1 MGRGLDKTFKITD
14 NTYDISC
21 TYHGSS
27 KTEFKEGELLIM
39 ESYCP
44 DVKKK
49 ENIVIKDYLTKH
61 SMESSEW
68 EKKRAVDKQSYG
80 IESSYK

>member
-1 MGRGLDKTFKITD
+1 MEKRFKITD

-21 TYHGSS
+21 VYTGSS
-27 KTEFKEGELLIM
+27 KNEFKEGELLIM

-49 ENIVIKDYLTKH
+49 ENIGIKDDLTKQ
-61 SMESSEW
+61 SLESSEW

-80 IESSYK
+80 L

>member
-1 MGRGLDKTFKITD
+1 MEKRFKITD

-21 TYHGSS
+21 IYNGTT
-27 KTEFKEGELLIM
+27 KTEFKEGELLVM

-49 ENIVIKDYLTKH
+49 DNIIIKDYLTKH

-80 IESSYK
+80 LEGSFK

>member
-1 MGRGLDKTFKITD
+1 MEKRFQITD

-21 TYHGSS
+21 VYKGSS
-27 KTEFKEGELLIM
+27 KNEFKEGELLVM

-44 DVKKK
+44 DAKRK

-68 EKKRAVDKQSYG
+68 EKKKAVDKQSYG
-80 IESSYK
+80 LEGSFK

>member
-1 MGRGLDKTFKITD
+1 M
-14 NTYDISC
+14 
-21 TYHGSS
+21 
-27 KTEFKEGELLIM
+27 LIM

-80 IESSYK
+80 IESSFK